1 MNKEWKDEWK
11 EEWKDDW
18 NEEWKEDFY
27 IPRVKFIKIGLLP
40 PHNFPKI
47 WYENKR
53 HFSKLSKSNIN
64 LISNFKQNLIVRF
77 LSAEQMYKFLHMLCL
92 QRNQAK
98 TILQRKQTKIDA
110 NLKNASKCPFCVNL
124 YLFHN
129 P

>member
-64 LISNFKQNLIVRF
+64 LISNLIEDFYQKKNV
-77 LSAEQMYKFLHMLCL
+77 LILTNAMSAKESKK
-92 QRNQAK
+92 AK
-98 TILQRKQTKIDA
+98 TILQRK
-110 NLKNASKCPFCVNL
+110 V
-124 YLFHN
+124 
-129 P
+129 